1 MILALTVSVFGFSHR
16 LRSPRAR
23 LGWWGAS
30 LAGAYLLTIAVNT
43 LRIVAAVALYRLGP
57 VAGLS
62 SGQAHRLLGTVL
74 YLGALGGLAIALDR
88 LTARREGHASG
99 ASGAAGVV
107 GSLMVVGA
115 YLGMT
120 VVVPLLT
127 GHPGGRYAEHAV
139 TVALSALLFLAVY
152 FVLRNGRNLMDK
164 PTILVV
170 EDEPAIADTI
180 QYALE
185 SEGFRCQRL
194 ETGAGVVE
202 LLDRQPVALVVLD
215 IGLPDLSGIEVCRR
229 IRQRHDVP
237 IIFLTARSG
246 EVDRVVGLEL
256 GADDYVSKPFSP
268 RELAAR
274 AKAVLRRARPGS
286 GLASA
291 GASTAFTL
299 DEERR
304 HITYCGRLLEL
315 SRYEYR
321 LLAVLLK
328 RPGRVYSRDELLE
341 LVWDAPEASLDRTVD
356 AHVKNLRAK
365 LRDIRPELDPIATH
379 RGTGYALK
387 EGL

>member
-1 MILALTVSVFGFSHR
+1 
-16 LRSPRAR
+16 
-23 LGWWGAS
+23 
-30 LAGAYLLTIAVNT
+30 
-43 LRIVAAVALYRLGP
+43 
-57 VAGLS
+57 
-62 SGQAHRLLGTVL
+62 
-74 YLGALGGLAIALDR
+74 
-88 LTARREGHASG
+88 
-99 ASGAAGVV
+99 
-107 GSLMVVGA
+107 
-115 YLGMT
+115 
-120 VVVPLLT
+120 
-127 GHPGGRYAEHAV
+127 
-139 TVALSALLFLAVY
+139 
-152 FVLRNGRNLMDK
+152 MDK

-185 SEGFRCQRL
+185 SEGFRCLRL

-202 LLDRQPVALVVLD
+202 VLDRQPVALVVLD
-215 IGLPDLSGIEVCRR
+215 IGLPDVSGIEVCRR

-237 IIFLTARSG
+237 VIFLTARGG

-256 GADDYVSKPFSP
+256 GADDYVIKPFSP

-274 AKAVLRRARPGS
+274 AKAVLRRARGNGAPPSPPPG
-286 GLASA
+286 
-291 GASTAFTL
+291 TAFKL

-304 HITYCGRLLEL
+304 QITYFGRPLEL
-315 SRYEYR
+315 SRYEYK

-365 LRDIRPELDPIATH
+365 LRDIRPDADPIATH
-379 RGTGYALK
+379 RGMGYSLK

>member
-1 MILALTVSVFGFSHR
+1 
-16 LRSPRAR
+16 
-23 LGWWGAS
+23 
-30 LAGAYLLTIAVNT
+30 
-43 LRIVAAVALYRLGP
+43 
-57 VAGLS
+57 
-62 SGQAHRLLGTVL
+62 
-74 YLGALGGLAIALDR
+74 
-88 LTARREGHASG
+88 
-99 ASGAAGVV
+99 
-107 GSLMVVGA
+107 
-115 YLGMT
+115 
-120 VVVPLLT
+120 
-127 GHPGGRYAEHAV
+127 
-139 TVALSALLFLAVY
+139 
-152 FVLRNGRNLMDK
+152 MDK

-185 SEGFRCQRL
+185 SEGFRCLRL
-194 ETGAGVVE
+194 EGGAGVVE
-202 LLDRQPVALVVLD
+202 VLDRQPVALVVLD

-237 IIFLTARSG
+237 VIFLTARGG

-256 GADDYVSKPFSP
+256 GADDYVIKPFSP

-274 AKAVLRRARPGS
+274 AKAVLRRARSGGAPQPATPG
-286 GLASA
+286 AP
-291 GASTAFTL
+291 FKL

-304 HITYCGRLLEL
+304 QITYFGKPLEL

-341 LVWDAPEASLDRTVD
+341 MVWDAPEASLDRTVD

-365 LRDIRPELDPIATH
+365 LRDIRPDVDPIATH
-379 RGTGYALK
+379 RGMGYSLR